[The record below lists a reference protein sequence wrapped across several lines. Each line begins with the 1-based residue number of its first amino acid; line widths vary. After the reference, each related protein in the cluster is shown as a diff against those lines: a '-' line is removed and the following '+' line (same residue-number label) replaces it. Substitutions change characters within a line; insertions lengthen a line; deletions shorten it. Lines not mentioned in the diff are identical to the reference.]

1 MEHSRPRLWILLLWH
16 RHSCLCALLFYFKS
30 KESCGTAALACALLF
45 YFKSKESCGTAAL
58 GCALLTRVAH
68 ALACEMLSDLPSRIS
83 QKLNPLLPRNIE

>member
-16 RHSCLCALLFYFKS
+16 RHSCL
-30 KESCGTAALACALLF
+30 CALLF